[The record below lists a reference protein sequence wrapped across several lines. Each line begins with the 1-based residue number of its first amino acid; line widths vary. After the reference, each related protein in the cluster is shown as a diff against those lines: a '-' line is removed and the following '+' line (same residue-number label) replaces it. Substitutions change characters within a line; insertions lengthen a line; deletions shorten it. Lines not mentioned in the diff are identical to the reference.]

1 MKKLKS
7 SKKENAGKQD
17 YEKYRWFFTSG
28 NKLVIGGKNAEQN
41 EEVVRK
47 AIKENG
53 KLIVMHTSS
62 PGSPFSVI
70 MSENPS
76 ESDLEETAIFTGCFS
91 RVWRERKEKAAIDIF
106 LAEQLI
112 KKNSMKTG
120 TFGVVGEIDR
130 KLIKPKLYLI
140 KQKSKLRAVPFK
152 TDKAISII
160 PGNINKEEFAEQIAI
175 KMEIPVEEV
184 LQALPT
190 GGFQILK

>member
-1 MKKLKS
+1 M
-7 SKKENAGKQD
+7 
-17 YEKYRWFFTSG
+17 
-28 NKLVIGGKNAEQN
+28 
-41 EEVVRK
+41 RK

-190 GGFQILK
+190 GGFQISK